1 MAGVAINRE
10 FLQELKARI
19 QDLYL
24 ADAVPWV
31 VGYSGGKDSSATL
44 QLVWIALDE
53 LEPEQRHKPVHVIST
68 DTLVEQPIVAAW
80 VNQSLELMKKA
91 AIEQELPIEPHR
103 LTPKIEDSYWVNLI
117 GRGYPAPRPTFRWC
131 TSRLKIEPSNRF
143 ITDVV
148 RRNGEA
154 ILVLGTRKAES
165 SQRASNMSRYEQ
177 KRVRDWLSP
186 NASLPN
192 SLVFSPIEEWTNDD
206 VWFYLMQVRNPWGR
220 SNKDLLAMYRG
231 ASADN
236 ECPLVVDTST
246 PSCGSSRF
254 GCWVCTVVMSDKSML
269 AMIQNDDEK
278 SWMAPLLEFRDE
290 IGRLNELGYI
300 DDREHRDFRR
310 MNGLIT
316 LHRGRSVHGPY
327 TKERR
332 EHLLRRLL
340 ETQEQ
345 VRNDGP
351 ADVAELKLISD
362 EELGKFDA
370 FGSTTSTSSMMPCP
384 TFMTT
389 SLVSHSR
396 ILIDLRRGHS
406 VRTSGICSQN

>member
-1 MAGVAINRE
+1 MA
-10 FLQELKARI
+10 
-19 QDLYL
+19 
-24 ADAVPWV
+24 
-31 VGYSGGKDSSATL
+31 
-44 QLVWIALDE
+44 
-53 LEPEQRHKPVHVIST
+53 RH
-68 DTLVEQPIVAAW
+68 
-80 VNQSLELMKKA
+80 
-91 AIEQELPIEPHR
+91 
-103 LTPKIEDSYWVNLI
+103 
-117 GRGYPAPRPTFRWC
+117 
-131 TSRLKIEPSNRF
+131 
-143 ITDVV
+143 
-148 RRNGEA
+148 
-154 ILVLGTRKAES
+154 
-165 SQRASNMSRYEQ
+165 EQ

-254 GCWVCTVVMSDKSML
+254 GCWVCTVVMSDKSMQ

-300 DDREHRDFRR
+300 DDREHRDYRR

-332 EHLLRRLL
+332 ENLLRRLL

-345 VRNDGP
+345 VRAAGP
-351 ADVAELKLISD
+351 TDVAGLQLISD
-362 EELGKFDA
+362 EELGEIRRIWINDKHEFDDTLPHIYEDVVGGPVPHLDRIPKGP
-370 FGSTTSTSSMMPCP
+370 FGKDEWDLLAELTDNNYVFLDLQASLLGVEHRSGGTLARKAVIGELEQQIRRCYYANEDDAVSYRQRQIGLHGLSSDQMQLALEDDQAEEIEP
-384 TFMTT
+384 
-389 SLVSHSR
+389 V
-396 ILIDLRRGHS
+396 
-406 VRTSGICSQN
+406 